1 MTLKMKIKLRKNM
14 SLLAQDA
21 LAEDEDQIKMNKS
34 ALANALIRCGS

>member
-21 LAEDEDQIKMNKS
+21 LAEDGDKIKMKMS
-34 ALANALIRCGS
+34 ALDNALIRCGS

>member
-21 LAEDEDQIKMNKS
+21 LAEDEDKKRNLS
-34 ALANALIRCGS
+34 RC